1 MRKLLKNK
9 RGVTLVELLAVLV
22 ILGIIAAI
30 AVPTIGN
37 LIDNSRQRAAEAEW
51 TNIQEAARLYATSED
66 PDAAFSLD
74 AIEQAGY
81 IDFDGT
87 ISGYETTATTGSST
101 DLLSED
107 IFDSNGDFDSA
118 LLPTGVNTIFIDGYQ
133 VYPAL

>member
-66 PDAAFSLD
+66 PDSAFSVQQLVS
-74 AIEQAGY
+74 EGY
-81 IDFDGT
+81 IDFDGSFEDT
-87 ISGYETTATTGSST
+87 
-101 DLLSED
+101 SEGD
-107 IFDSNGDFDSA
+107 IIAQTIFDTNGDLDLSGA
-118 LLPTGVNTIFIDGYQ
+118 SVTITSIEIDGYV
-133 VYPAL
+133 VYTT